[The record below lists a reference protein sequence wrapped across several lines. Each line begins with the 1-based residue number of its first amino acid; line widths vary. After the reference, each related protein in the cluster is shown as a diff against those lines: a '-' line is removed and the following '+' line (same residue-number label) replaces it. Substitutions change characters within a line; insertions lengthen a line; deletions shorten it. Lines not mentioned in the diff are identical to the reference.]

1 MEYFHFCLIIVEVYG
16 FVPHVF
22 LLLYQ
27 GAAES
32 EDSTRLEEMEAM
44 KKEIENLKAENKSL
58 KDAMR
63 EIKHQLGSL
72 ATLATERLE
81 DCESES

>member
-1 MEYFHFCLIIVEVYG
+1 M
-16 FVPHVF
+16 PHVF

-32 EDSTRLEEMEAM
+32 EPNTSQMLQQMAAM
-44 KKEIENLKAENKSL
+44 KNENEKLKNENESL

-72 ATLATERLE
+72 TTLATERLE